1 MSALILLV
9 AADPRA
15 LWHSEAVLSAEGYL
29 VAASPS
35 LSHGKKALDSVMPDL
50 LITDLHLGA
59 DNGLALAIR
68 CRFDHPDVPVI
79 VTHTREDAFAEADA
93 MYYGATFMVAP
104 LANPRFLPSVRSA
117 VERRRL
123 AQPLIRRWSRKPA
136 VGVADVITAAQ
147 TAQIV
152 DVSYGGVRLAFGRP
166 HSLIIPKT
174 FTIALP
180 EAVTVQA
187 NRVWTA
193 RGRRDDELWCGAE
206 LSVASTDAWR
216 QFVGALREGP
226 AS

>member
-9 AADPRA
+9 NADPRA
-15 LWHSEAVLSAEGYL
+15 LRHNEAVLSAEGYL

-35 LSHGKKALDSVMPDL
+35 LSEAKKALASVMPDL
-50 LITDLHLGA
+50 LITDLHLGT

-68 CRFDHPDVPVI
+68 CRFDYPDVPVI

-93 MYYGATFMVAP
+93 MYYGATFMAAP
-104 LANPRFLPSVRSA
+104 LTNPRFLPSVRSA

-123 AQPLIRRWSRKPA
+123 AQPPIRRWPRKPA
-136 VGVADVITAAQ
+136 VGVGNVITAAQ
-147 TAQIV
+147 TAQII

-166 HSLIIPKT
+166 DSLIIPKT

-180 EAVTVQA
+180 ESVVVRAS
-187 NRVWTA
+187 RVWTA

-206 LSVASTDAWR
+206 LSVASTEAWR
-216 QFVGALREGP
+216 QFVGALREAP
-226 AS
+226 AP